1 MCLFAAQVL
10 VITLQILKSTHINSA
25 IRGLEW
31 NGLSIGQNKDKT
43 ETDENDNRTETKQQ
57 QHRIAC
63 SVVRALNGNFFDV
76 YSTND

>member
-25 IRGLEW
+25 M
-31 NGLSIGQNKDKT
+31 SIGQNKDKT
-43 ETDENDNRTETKQQ
+43 ETDENGNRTETKQE